1 MVKSIID
8 VNEVYNEIARKMLS
22 ELLDHLKDKPIII
35 QIGDTQ
41 LTVKISKV
49 KEEYNK
55 KVKEE

>member
-49 KEEYNK
+49 REDD
-55 KVKEE
+55 